1 MAAETKASAAQPSA
15 SEKLADP
22 APIKKG
28 DYMVHVFLESGSG
41 FVPIE
46 EG

>member
-1 MAAETKASAAQPSA
+1 MAAEEQAKG
-15 SEKLADP
+15 LADP

-28 DYMVHVFLESGSG
+28 DYSVHVFLESGSG
-41 FVPIE
+41 FVPLE